1 MHMRYTSSGL
11 LSKDDCS
18 KSLFHSGFT
27 RGATCF
33 KILMNNLMFCPQLS
47 KRYLGARHGERREKN
62 NNFPYLS
69 ARESR
74 AFSSLIRLIK
84 LN

>member
-1 MHMRYTSSGL
+1 MHMHYYMSSGL
-11 LSKDDCS
+11 SSKDDYS
-18 KSLFHSGFT
+18 TSLFRSGFT

-62 NNFPYLS
+62 NNFLIS
-69 ARESR
+69 LLES
-74 AFSSLIRLIK
+74 LERLVHSDK
-84 LN
+84 AH